1 MIFAERWIASPETFS
16 NTERT
21 DSLMDKKIIFQR
33 LGIFLAYPL
42 AYTYLRLMLS
52 FNGEFHVGAGHLT
65 FSVAY
70 PLFAALFIIINEF
83 VRRGRRGASVN
94 PSYQTV
100 FWYVMMILS
109 GATATIGPSEEL
121 SVFAMHLCAVYS
133 VLVSNNILLGGKTSG
148 FIPADLIH
156 GFYVKSFAGF
166 PNFVTDWGCFKRS
179 VPSEG
184 ENEPRRKNPAGAIIF
199 IAVMAVLL
207 IISVSLMAS
216 IDKDINQFFSNI
228 TYLFGDYFRN
238 IEVNMIMFR
247 AIFAIPVCFYLYG
260 LMSRSAKSDGEREK
274 RVAQWLTRTRGRG
287 KTVSSTLVY
296 IAAGIFVVAYILFF
310 IKRLAYMLGGFVGS
324 VPDKMLVSQYA
335 REGFF
340 ELVGIMAVNMC
351 VYLVIILLGKTDSD
365 GKFSLPSKI
374 LVTLLMSESIIF
386 AIIAMSKLGLYYS
399 RFGYTPK
406 RILAMWGSL
415 VLGFA
420 AAMTIATVF
429 RGKPHFRAGVIF
441 TAVSYIAICIL
452 SGVLMSLSF

>member
-1 MIFAERWIASPETFS
+1 
-16 NTERT
+16 
-21 DSLMDKKIIFQR
+21 MDKKVIFQR
-33 LGIFLAYPL
+33 LGVLLAYPL
-42 AYTYLRLMLS
+42 AYAYIRLMIS
-52 FNGEFHVGAGHLT
+52 GYGEFYVRSGW
-65 FSVAY
+65 FSISVAY
-70 PLFAALFIIINEF
+70 PLLAVLFILVNEI

-109 GATATIGPSEEL
+109 GSTATMGPSEDL

-156 GFYVKSFAGF
+156 GLYVKSFAGF
-166 PNFVTDWGCFKRS
+166 PNFITDWGCFKRS

-184 ENEPRRKNPAGAIIF
+184 ETETRRKNPAGAVIF

-216 IDKDINQFFSNI
+216 IDEDINLLFSNI
-228 TYLFGDYFRN
+228 TRWFGDYFRN
-238 IEVNMIMFR
+238 IELNLIMFR
-247 AIFAIPVCFYLYG
+247 VIFAIPVCFYLYG

-274 RVAQWLTRTRGRG
+274 RVAQWLTRIRGKG
-287 KTVSSTLVY
+287 KTVSSTIVY
-296 IAAGIFVVAYILFF
+296 IAAGVFVGVYILFF
-310 IKRLAYMLGGFVGS
+310 IKRLAYMLGGFVGR

-351 VYLVIILLGKTDSD
+351 VYLVIILLGKTDSN

-415 VLGFA
+415 ALGFA

>member
-1 MIFAERWIASPETFS
+1 
-16 NTERT
+16 
-21 DSLMDKKIIFQR
+21 MDKKVIFQR
-33 LGIFLAYPL
+33 LGVLLAYPL
-42 AYTYLRLMLS
+42 AYAYIRLMIS
-52 FNGEFHVGAGHLT
+52 GYGEFYVRSGW
-65 FSVAY
+65 FSISVAY
-70 PLFAALFIIINEF
+70 PLLAVLFIFVNEI

-109 GATATIGPSEEL
+109 GSTATMGPSEEL

-156 GFYVKSFAGF
+156 GLYVKSFAGF
-166 PNFVTDWGCFKRS
+166 PNFITDWGCFKRS

-184 ENEPRRKNPAGAIIF
+184 ETETRRKNPAGAVIF

-216 IDKDINQFFSNI
+216 IDEDINLFFSNI
-228 TYLFGDYFRN
+228 TRWFGDYFRN
-238 IEVNMIMFR
+238 IELNLIMFR
-247 AIFAIPVCFYLYG
+247 VIFAIPVCFYLYG

-274 RVAQWLTRTRGRG
+274 RVAQWLTRIRGKG
-287 KTVSSTLVY
+287 KTVSSTIVY
-296 IAAGIFVVAYILFF
+296 IAAGVFVGAYILFF
-310 IKRLAYMLGGFVGS
+310 IKRLAYMLGGFVGR

-351 VYLVIILLGKTDSD
+351 VYLVIILLGKTDSN

-399 RFGYTPK
+399 RFGYTSK

-415 VLGFA
+415 ALGFA
-420 AAMTIATVF
+420 AAMTIATVL

>member
-1 MIFAERWIASPETFS
+1 
-16 NTERT
+16 
-21 DSLMDKKIIFQR
+21 MDKKVIFQR
-33 LGIFLAYPL
+33 LGVLLAYPL
-42 AYTYLRLMLS
+42 AYAYIRLMIS
-52 FNGEFHVGAGHLT
+52 GYGEFYVRSGW
-65 FSVAY
+65 FSISVAY
-70 PLFAALFIIINEF
+70 PLLAVLFILVNEI

-109 GATATIGPSEEL
+109 GSTATMGPSEEL

-156 GFYVKSFAGF
+156 GLYVKSFAGF
-166 PNFVTDWGCFKRS
+166 PNFITDWGCFKRS

-184 ENEPRRKNPAGAIIF
+184 ETETRRKNPAGAVIF

-216 IDKDINQFFSNI
+216 IDEDINLLFSNI
-228 TYLFGDYFRN
+228 TRWFGDYFRN
-238 IEVNMIMFR
+238 IELNLIMFR
-247 AIFAIPVCFYLYG
+247 VIFAIPVCFYLYG

-274 RVAQWLTRTRGRG
+274 RVAQWLTRIRGKG
-287 KTVSSTLVY
+287 KTVSSTIVY
-296 IAAGIFVVAYILFF
+296 IAAGVFVGVYILFF
-310 IKRLAYMLGGFVGS
+310 IKRLAYMLGGFVGR

-351 VYLVIILLGKTDSD
+351 VYLVIILLGKTDSN

-415 VLGFA
+415 ALGFA